1 MKPLTRL
8 LIVTVLCVAGATSGQ
23 QNGDAA
29 PRHPRTLNRGNWVG
43 KRVLTKE
50 FMEKVGIQGEQAE
63 KIKTELSALEAKSLK
78 LEESINQ
85 EALKQAELAKK
96 VLDEPGASVDEIMR
110 IIERIGQHRTEQA
123 KLAMRL
129 MLVIRDNLTADQR
142 KKASEL
148 LAFEG
153 KRRIEERAAERAARE
168 AREKNERPADKKRP
182 AAPQGW

>member
-1 MKPLTRL
+1 MKRRIPLFFVCGVL
-8 LIVTVLCVAGATSGQ
+8 AVGVTFGQ

-50 FMEKVGIQGEQAE
+50 FMEKVGIQSEQAE
-63 KIKTELSALEAKSLK
+63 KIKTELAALEAKSQK
-78 LEESINQ
+78 LEETINQ

-96 VLDEPGASVDEIMR
+96 VLDEPGASIDEIMR
-110 IIERIGQHRTEQA
+110 IIERIGQYRTEQA
-123 KLAMRL
+123 KLAMQL

-148 LAFEG
+148 LSSEG
-153 KRRIEERAAERAARE
+153 KRRMEERAAERAARE
-168 AREKNERPADKKRP
+168 AREKNEHPADKKRP